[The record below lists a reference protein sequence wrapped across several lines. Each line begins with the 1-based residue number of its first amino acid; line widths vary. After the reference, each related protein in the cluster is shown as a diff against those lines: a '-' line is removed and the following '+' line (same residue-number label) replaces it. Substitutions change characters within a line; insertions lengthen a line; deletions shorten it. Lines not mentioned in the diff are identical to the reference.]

1 MAKYYGR
8 IGFIETK
15 EVPSGSGIW
24 VEVPTE
30 HYYVGEVVRNSRR
43 WQAGEKL
50 NDNLNIS
57 NEIIV
62 VMDEYAIHNFHA
74 MRYIEFMGAFWD
86 ISNVLVEHPHLRLTI
101 GGVYN
106 REDPN
111 GIASGSDSD
120 SGEQ

>member
-8 IGFIETK
+8 IGFIEAQ
-15 EVPSGSGIW
+15 EVPAGSGIW

-30 HYYVGEVVRNSRR
+30 HYYVGEVGRNSRR
-43 WQAGEKL
+43 WQPGEKL

-57 NEIIV
+57 NEITV

-74 MRYIEFMGAFWD
+74 MRYIEYMGAFWE
-86 ISNVLVEHPHLRLTI
+86 ITNALVEHPHIRLTI

-111 GIASGSDSD
+111 GIAPETDSD
-120 SGEQ
+120 SWE